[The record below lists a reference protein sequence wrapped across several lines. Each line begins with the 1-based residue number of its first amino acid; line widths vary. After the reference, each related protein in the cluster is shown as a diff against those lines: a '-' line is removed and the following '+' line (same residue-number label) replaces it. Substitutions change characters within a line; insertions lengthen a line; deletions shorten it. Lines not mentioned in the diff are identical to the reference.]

1 MKSTIIYKSLFAYS
15 EKSNTYFFTE
25 FDEEINII
33 YGKNTSGKSSVMQAI
48 HYTFGINDEK
58 YKLTEILTEKVIF
71 RLDFILK
78 KGNTSE
84 KIIVIRDDEFIY
96 INRENSH
103 IKKFNGIN
111 GDNSQEHIYLK
122 NYWADLF
129 NFKLHLLYTDEY
141 KQASIE
147 AMFLPYYVPQD
158 VGWTSRHKAFRG
170 LDFIKNFR
178 QDFFDYY
185 LGIVDDY
192 DREGK
197 RDLERQKKELQ
208 NEIEF
213 LKEIE
218 KKDDD
223 LKLSTL
229 KDERFKIKANE
240 YLTKYKENKDELI
253 KIEKEFLSK
262 SNERTF
268 LEQKL
273 LILNKIKNQLNKQNP
288 LDSDCP
294 TCKQK
299 IASDLGVMYE
309 YFQDKNDTI
318 NQIEKIK
325 LKIKGIQ
332 SDINNHYLK
341 RIEELKSLIDKDYS
355 ILENYEIENLSVTT
369 WLDNKTNVKL
379 GETIIKKLSKKDYKL
394 NIVDIDLKKYKTEK
408 EIIKERSRKDYEF
421 KEIFKP
427 LLESYLDER
436 AMSVFNSHI
445 NFLLLYKIPT
455 FTNQGVELLKII
467 LAYNF
472 AFNKIISKTDYVHRF
487 PFMLDAIFKE
497 DIDDNNRAKILT
509 FIKDNKPI
517 DTQVIISIAD
527 SKDNKTT
534 ANDYNRNFFDGKA
547 KLILINNQKERSF
560 LKEYDNNFDE
570 FLAETLI
577 YIE

>member
-15 EKSNTYFFTE
+15 EKSNKYFFTE
-25 FDEEINII
+25 FNEGINII

-96 INRENSH
+96 INRENSP

-185 LGIVDDY
+185 LGIVNEY

-197 RDLERQKKELQ
+197 RDLERQKKEVQ
-208 NEIEF
+208 NEIKF
-213 LKEIE
+213 LGEIE
-218 KKDDD
+218 KKDDG
-223 LKLSTL
+223 LKLSIL
-229 KDERFKIKANE
+229 KDEKFKIKANE

-262 SNERTF
+262 SNELTF

-273 LILNKIKNQLNKQNP
+273 SILNKIKNQLNKQNP

-299 IASDLGVMYE
+299 IASDLEVMYE
-309 YFQDKNDTI
+309 YFQDKNDNI
-318 NQIEKIK
+318 NEIEKIK
-325 LKIKGIQ
+325 VKKIKVQ
-332 SDINNHYLK
+332 SNINNHYLK
-341 RIEELKSLIDKDYS
+341 KIDDLKSLIDKDYS

-379 GETIIKKLSKKDYKL
+379 GETVITKIRDKTIKLNGIDKELKDYK
-394 NIVDIDLKKYKTEK
+394 TE
-408 EIIKERSRKDYEF
+408 EVVIKERSSKDYEF
-421 KEIFKP
+421 KNLFKP
-427 LLESYLDER
+427 MLESFLDER
-436 AMSVFNSHI
+436 AMSIFNSNV

-509 FIKDNKPI
+509 FIKDNKPT

-534 ANDYNRNFFDGKA
+534 ANDYNRDYFEDKA
-547 KLILINNQKERSF
+547 NLILINNHKERSF
-560 LKEYDNNFDE
+560 LKEYDKKYDE
-570 FLAETLI
+570 LLHETLSF
-577 YIE
+577 IE

>member
-15 EKSNTYFFTE
+15 EKANKSFFTE
-25 FDEEINII
+25 FNESINII

-58 YKLTEILTEKVIF
+58 FKLTEILAENVIF
-71 RLDFILK
+71 RLDFVLK
-78 KGNTSE
+78 KESTSE
-84 KIIVIRDDEFIY
+84 NIIVIRDDEFVY
-96 INRENSH
+96 IKRDNLP
-103 IKKFNGIN
+103 IIKFNGIG
-111 GDNSQEHIYLK
+111 GDKAQEHIYLK

-185 LGIVDDY
+185 LGIVNEY
-192 DREGK
+192 DREEK
-197 RDLERQKKELQ
+197 RDLERQKIEVQ
-208 NEIEF
+208 NEIKF
-213 LKEIE
+213 LEEVE
-218 KKDDD
+218 KQDDG
-223 LKLSTL
+223 LKLSIL
-229 KDERFKIKANE
+229 KDERFIKKTND
-240 YLTKYKENKDELI
+240 YLTKYRENKDELI

-262 SNERTF
+262 SNEKTF

-273 LILNKIKNQLNKQNP
+273 SILNKIKNQLNKQNP
-288 LDSDCP
+288 LDSVCP

-299 IASDLGVMYE
+299 MVYNLENMYE

-318 NQIEKIK
+318 SEIKKVK

-341 RIEELKSLIDKDYS
+341 KIEELKSLINKDYN
-355 ILENYEIENLSVTT
+355 ILEKYEIENLSVNT

-379 GETIIKKLSKKDYKL
+379 GESIIKKIGEKTIKL
-394 NIVDIDLKKYKTEK
+394 NEIATGLKKYKTE
-408 EIIKERSRKDYEF
+408 EEVINERSSKDYDF
-421 KEIFKP
+421 KILFKP
-427 LLESYLDER
+427 MLESFLDER
-436 AMSVFNSHI
+436 AMSIFNSNV

-472 AFNKIISKTDYVHRF
+472 AFNKIISKTDYVHRL

-497 DIDDNNRAKILT
+497 DIDDDNRGKILK
-509 FIKDNKPI
+509 FIQNNKPS

-527 SKDNKTT
+527 SKDNKNNTSE
-534 ANDYNRNFFDGKA
+534 YNNTYFNNKA
-547 KLILINNQKERSF
+547 KLILINNEHERSF
-560 LKEYDNNFDE
+560 LQTYKNDKEDLLN
-570 FLAETLI
+570 ETLSLM
-577 YIE
+577 